1 MYFHRDADL
10 ERLLEQWDEDEEPL
24 PVDELPE
31 WDPRKP
37 QPEIHMED
45 MQNKDPE
52 DLLRSAGLTNSIL
65 LCCLFIIKDRF
76 KKVRF

>member
-1 MYFHRDADL
+1 M
-10 ERLLEQWDEDEEPL
+10 EQWDEDEEPL

-65 LCCLFIIKDRF
+65 FC
-76 KKVRF
+76 